1 VKDEEIRKALK
12 EKRTVLFLDN
22 DKNIRVDKRKA
33 VVFKRRT

>member
-12 EKRTVLFLDN
+12 EKKTVLFLDN
-22 DKNIRVDKRKA
+22 DKNIRIDERKA